1 MKNLVTCRKNPGPLY
16 EDLPQIVGV
25 PDEAPPAGHDE
36 LLVAGGGE
44 GLQVG
49 QRGVRRVLGKL
60 ATLGLARPATRDY
73 SQSQLLFWVTS
84 NGRCVK
90 ERSVFVFHILFI

>member
-1 MKNLVTCRKNPGPLY
+1 MKNLLTCRKNPGPLY

-60 ATLGLARPATRDY
+60 APLGLARPATRDY
-73 SQSQLLFWVTS
+73 CAVTAPHLGHS
-84 NGRCVK
+84 EWKMCKGQVCICI
-90 ERSVFVFHILFI
+90 SHFIY

>member
-1 MKNLVTCRKNPGPLY
+1 M
-16 EDLPQIVGV
+16 
-25 PDEAPPAGHDE
+25 PDEAPPPGHDE
-36 LLVAGGGE
+36 LLVAGSGE

-73 SQSQLLFWVTS
+73 SHQNSSSGSQRIEDV
-84 NGRCVK
+84 
-90 ERSVFVFHILFI
+90 